1 MNQIGKISIII
12 GLMFSSACHS
22 ENANNAS
29 NGNNQSIVDS
39 ANRHPNPTKVKKDTI
54 KKEESITK
62 SVDIKTDSVNALVGL
77 WILKGTDN
85 PAFEI
90 RKSTIYYPEHFK
102 SYKYQ
107 IKGDSI
113 KISYDGYVQ
122 SFSYDLKIKDTL
134 KLSNQDYGETVYF
147 RKK

>member
-1 MNQIGKISIII
+1 MNQTGKVLIII
-12 GLMFSSACHS
+12 GLVFSSACHS
-22 ENANNAS
+22 GNANNAS
-29 NGNNQSIVDS
+29 IGNNQSIADS
-39 ANRHPNPTKVKKDTI
+39 VNRRSNPTTVKKDTI

-62 SVDIKTDSVNALVGL
+62 SVDIKADSVSALVGL
-77 WILKGTDN
+77 WILNGTDN

-102 SYKYQ
+102 SYKYE

-122 SFSYDLKIKDTL
+122 SFSYNLKIKDTL